1 MRRTRHDGAA
11 GRGRTAGREG
21 DKEKPARYH
30 RGRAAEIMGPEIAA
44 NVNYLRPSLFVVK
57 SSLF

>member
-1 MRRTRHDGAA
+1 MTQRA
-11 GRGRTAGREG
+11 GRGRMAGMEG

-30 RGRAAEIMGPEIAA
+30 RSRAAEIMGPEIAA
-44 NVNYLRPSLFVVK
+44 NLNYLRPSLFVVK